1 MNATWPNRIASTMR
15 SGKFFIMEN
24 VEKTEQKKRVSI
36 FVFTLYSVRIYGMD
50 IVKIKSFE
58 LYVLG
63 LKPKSFTNESRES
76 KPVLTI
82 LPSCNFTFKH
92 LYRESIYRKIKESTF
107 SI

>member
-1 MNATWPNRIASTMR
+1 
-15 SGKFFIMEN
+15 
-24 VEKTEQKKRVSI
+24 
-36 FVFTLYSVRIYGMD
+36 MD

-58 LYVLG
+58 LYILG